1 MKHYTLATLI
11 NDIITPLPLPL
22 TTLLKAEANAT
33 QLRGLTDRP
42 VIVINVTSE

>member
-22 TTLLKAEANAT
+22 TTLIKAEAHAK
-33 QLRGLTDRP
+33 QLRGYTSKPIL
-42 VIVINVTSE
+42 VVNVTSE